1 MTEQTTQK
9 TVLEEVLAYYGMTFE
24 QFENKALMIGIDRL
38 YTQYAL
44 SKLKHI
50 DEVLDK
56 YKKEQDKE

>member
-9 TVLEEVLAYYGMTFE
+9 TVLEEVLAYYGMSLE
-24 QFENKALMIGIDRL
+24 QFENKALMIGIDKL

-50 DEVLDK
+50 DDVLDK
-56 YKKEQDKE
+56 YQKEQGKE